1 MLGEPSQFSP
11 IGKKKQTT
19 DQISYC
25 ASPISGMGTTLAMSG
40 AYNLAG
46 AILQHP
52 DDIATAFDQYETA
65 MRPVVERAQKLPP
78 GMPHLIHPET
88 AWGVQVMHM
97 IVYFM
102 CQLTPVISLL
112 FKFGVIGPPAKLVPV
127 EEYGYRQLDELTDA
141 EPKA

>member
-1 MLGEPSQFSP
+1 
-11 IGKKKQTT
+11 
-19 DQISYC
+19 
-25 ASPISGMGTTLAMSG
+25 MGTTLAMSG

-88 AWGVQVMHM
+88 AWGVKVMHM
-97 IVYFM
+97 IAYFM